1 MKHILITGGTGNL
14 GKVVVNKLLE
24 SGYQLHLATREQTDT
39 TTENIYYYP
48 AELTSPESS
57 QFLVENILSK
67 ADNISA
73 GVFIAGGFVSGSLLQ
88 TSMED
93 INSMVQL
100 NFATAF
106 NSAIHLVNHFRKK
119 GGGKLIFI
127 GAKAAYNNST
137 AINNFAYSLS
147 KQMLFN
153 FTGMINE
160 SEAAFNTT
168 AHILLPGTL
177 DTVLNRQ
184 QMPDADFSKWTS
196 MQIIAE
202 TISNIIAGKE
212 VKTVIEF

>member
-1 MKHILITGGTGNL
+1 MK
-14 GKVVVNKLLE
+14 
-24 SGYQLHLATREQTDT
+24 
-39 TTENIYYYP
+39 
-48 AELTSPESS
+48 
-57 QFLVENILSK
+57 
-67 ADNISA
+67 
-73 GVFIAGGFVSGSLLQ
+73 
-88 TSMED
+88 
-93 INSMVQL
+93 
-100 NFATAF
+100 FAAAF
-106 NSAIHLVNHFRKK
+106 NSVLPLVNHFRKK